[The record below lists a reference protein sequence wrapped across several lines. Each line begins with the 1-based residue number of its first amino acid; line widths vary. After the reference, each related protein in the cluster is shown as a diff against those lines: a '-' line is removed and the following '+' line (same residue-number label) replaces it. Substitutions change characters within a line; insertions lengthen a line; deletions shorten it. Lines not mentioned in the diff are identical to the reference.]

1 MPLRIVR
8 RAAPLVAVAL
18 LTACGSR
25 DDGTT
30 STPSTADHGT
40 SSSTTADAT
49 GETTTSSPAART
61 AIDVVVADGQP
72 QGGVQRID
80 LTLGEAVTLRVEA
93 DSDDEVHV
101 HGYDLHADVTPDS
114 PARVSFT
121 ADAPGIF
128 EVELESAGLL
138 LFELKVSP

>member
-101 HGYDLHADVTPDS
+101 HGYDLLADVGPGH
-114 PARVSFT
+114 PATIEFI
-121 ADAPGIF
+121 ADIPGQF
-128 EVELESAGLL
+128 EIELEGAGVVIVELTVA
-138 LFELKVSP
+138 

>member
-1 MPLRIVR
+1 MPLRTLR
-8 RAAPLVAVAL
+8 NAALLVALGL

-72 QGGVQRID
+72 QDGVQRID

-101 HGYDLHADVTPDS
+101 HGYDLLADVGPGH
-114 PARVSFT
+114 PATIEFI
-121 ADAPGIF
+121 ADIPGQF
-128 EVELESAGLL
+128 EIELEGAGVVIVELTVA
-138 LFELKVSP
+138 

>member
-61 AIDVVVADGQP
+61 AIDVVVADSQP

-101 HGYDLHADVTPDS
+101 HGYDLLADVGPGH
-114 PARVSFT
+114 PATIEFI
-121 ADAPGIF
+121 ADIPGQF
-128 EVELESAGLL
+128 EIELEGAGVVIVELTVA
-138 LFELKVSP
+138 